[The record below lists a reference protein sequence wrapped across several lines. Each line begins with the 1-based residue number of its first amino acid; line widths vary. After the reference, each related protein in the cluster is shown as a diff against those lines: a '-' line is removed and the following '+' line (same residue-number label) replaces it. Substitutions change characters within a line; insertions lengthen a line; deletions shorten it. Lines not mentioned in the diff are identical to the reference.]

1 MKKWFVFV
9 ALLLAAL
16 AFRIAVAH
24 FLANDDPDDG
34 RVYAQLA
41 RNVLEQHVYSLDT
54 QPAYEPTLI
63 RLPGYPLFLAGI
75 YSVFGHT
82 NNSAVRIAQAALDT
96 GTCVLVALLAF
107 YWDPDDKRKRAS
119 ALAAFVLAAACPFTT
134 IYVATILTETATSLL
149 AVAMCLAATRAF
161 RSQELR
167 RRIIWWSTTGLLAG
181 VAVLFRPDSG
191 LFAAAIGIT
200 LLLTEAGPFWSAVA
214 SAARHR
220 FGSGLA
226 ASFARPLP
234 QAVLTNPKGR
244 RRFALPAHSKM
255 VQTFVLAA
263 VFSVAFTVTL
273 APWTIRNARVFHLFQ
288 PLSPAHAEMPGE
300 FVSRGYF
307 RWLRT
312 WIDDPRYIAPLL
324 WAMDS
329 EPIAIDDIPDSAFDS
344 PEERARVQALLN
356 QYNHPPD
363 ESDQPAEAAT
373 PEPSPE
379 DSTKDN
385 SDNAEQSSEDQQDE
399 SDDETDQSD
408 ANTDQEPQSVEMT
421 PAVDAG
427 FAQIA
432 QERIAHHPIRYYFWL
447 PMKRA
452 VALWFDTHSQYYP
465 FEGEL
470 LPLEDLD
477 RKTHQHFWLPL
488 FAGLT
493 WIYTLLGVLG
503 AWLLWRSRNFSA
515 RRWVVLAGL
524 IIFVRLAFFS
534 TIENPEPRYVVE
546 IFPFLAILGGIALS
560 RLTALLKSVSSEGLS
575 AKG

>member
-1 MKKWFVFV
+1 M
-9 ALLLAAL
+9 
-16 AFRIAVAH
+16 AFI
-24 FLANDDPDDG
+24 
-34 RVYAQLA
+34 
-41 RNVLEQHVYSLDT
+41 
-54 QPAYEPTLI
+54 
-63 RLPGYPLFLAGI
+63 
-75 YSVFGHT
+75 
-82 NNSAVRIAQAALDT
+82 SAVVFSL
-96 GTCVLVALLAF
+96 
-107 YWDPDDKRKRAS
+107 
-119 ALAAFVLAAACPFTT
+119 AFVLP
-134 IYVATILTETATSLL
+134 
-149 AVAMCLAATRAF
+149 
-161 RSQELR
+161 
-167 RRIIWWSTTGLLAG
+167 
-181 VAVLFRPDSG
+181 
-191 LFAAAIGIT
+191 
-200 LLLTEAGPFWSAVA
+200 
-214 SAARHR
+214 
-220 FGSGLA
+220 
-226 ASFARPLP
+226 
-234 QAVLTNPKGR
+234 
-244 RRFALPAHSKM
+244 
-255 VQTFVLAA
+255 
-263 VFSVAFTVTL
+263 L

-300 FVSRGYF
+300 FVARGYF

-324 WAMDS
+324 WAMDA

-344 PEERARVQALLN
+344 AEERARVQALLN

-363 ESDQPAEAAT
+363 ESDQPVEAAT

-385 SDNAEQSSEDQQDE
+385 PDNAGSSEDQQDE
-399 SDDETDQSD
+399 SDEETDQSD

-427 FAQIA
+427 FAQLA
-432 QERIAHHPIRYYFWL
+432 QERVTHHPIRYYFWL
-447 PMKRA
+447 PVKRA

-477 RKTHQHFWLPL
+477 YKAHQHLWLPL

-493 WIYTLLGVLG
+493 WLYTLLGALG
-503 AWLLWRSRNFSA
+503 AWLLWRSRSFSA

-560 RLTALLKSVSSEGLS
+560 RLIALLRPVSSES
-575 AKG
+575 ASRLAN